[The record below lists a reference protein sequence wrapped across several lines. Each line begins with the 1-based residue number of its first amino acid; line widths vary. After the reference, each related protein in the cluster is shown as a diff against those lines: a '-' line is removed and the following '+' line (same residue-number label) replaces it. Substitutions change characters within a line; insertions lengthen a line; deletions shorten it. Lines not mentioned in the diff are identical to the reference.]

1 MPNVSTVRPWV
12 KFCLQTLAF
21 IFIVLALARP
31 QFGVKE
37 QTVKREGIEVMFAL
51 DVSNSMLA
59 QDVVPNRLE
68 RSKQVLSK
76 LIDDMAE
83 DKVGLVVFAGD
94 AYTQLPITCDYV
106 SAKMFLS
113 SINPSLV
120 PRQGTAIGS
129 ALDMCI

>member
-1 MPNVSTVRPWV
+1 MFRFAHPDFLYCLLFVPLFVALFLHSQHSRKKKFQALGDIKLLQQFMPNVSTVRPWV

-83 DKVGLVVFAGD
+83 DKV
-94 AYTQLPITCDYV
+94 
-106 SAKMFLS
+106 
-113 SINPSLV
+113 
-120 PRQGTAIGS
+120 
-129 ALDMCI
+129 